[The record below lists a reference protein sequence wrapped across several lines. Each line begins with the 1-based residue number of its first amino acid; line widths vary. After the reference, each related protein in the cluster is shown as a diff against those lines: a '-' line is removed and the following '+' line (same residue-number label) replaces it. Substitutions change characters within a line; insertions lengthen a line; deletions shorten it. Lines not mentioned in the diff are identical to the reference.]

1 MELDTCTTIHL
12 VHHTTLRGTI
22 VGTDF
27 FDKPDTLRNLWP
39 KLIRSWSIDALE
51 RLTQNP
57 GSTSPQEISSWLES
71 SASATQEPFPSP
83 GMGMDVRIEGKDVI
97 GASLVIDDHPIH
109 MELFRRKLPQ
119 QHRRSEGPEPVTHC
133 QSDLERPIAD
143 VGRPPTET
151 RSRAKRWLDRI
162 LLWKLRW

>member
-1 MELDTCTTIHL
+1 
-12 VHHTTLRGTI
+12 
-22 VGTDF
+22 
-27 FDKPDTLRNLWP
+27 
-39 KLIRSWSIDALE
+39 
-51 RLTQNP
+51 
-57 GSTSPQEISSWLES
+57 
-71 SASATQEPFPSP
+71 
-83 GMGMDVRIEGKDVI
+83 MGMDVRIEGKDVI

-162 LLWKLRW
+162 LLRKLQ